1 MGSKKLQVVLPV
13 LFAIVM
19 IVGMLIGFQL
29 KEKTMSPQ
37 FFNPSSRSSL
47 QELTE
52 LIKNRYVD
60 KVSADSING
69 LVANE
74 LLKHLDPHSVFIPS
88 SELSAANED
97 IMGNFQ
103 GIGIGSA
110 ILKAIIEAS
119 KAKNKVIILLTDGE
133 HNSGAVS
140 PKEAVA
146 MAKKAGVKL
155 YTIGIGEKGEFDSK
169 LLSQMAS
176 DGSGEYFAAAN
187 EKELREVYDQIDTL
201 ERSRIKSAQ
210 HTFFEHYYQY
220 AIAGALVIVMWLMW
234 RRRVKG

>member
-1 MGSKKLQVVLPV
+1 MGSKKLQVWLPV

-19 IVGMLIGFQL
+19 IVGMIIGFQL

-37 FFNPSSRSSL
+37 FFTPSNRSSL

-88 SELSAANED
+88 SDLSAANED

-103 GIGIGSA
+103 GIGIEFRQMNDTVNVMSIMPGGPA
-110 ILKAIIEAS
+110 E
-119 KAKNKVIILLTDGE
+119 KVGLITGDQLIFVNDT
-133 HNSGAVS
+133 VS
-140 PKEAVA
+140 
-146 MAKKAGVKL
+146 
-155 YTIGIGEKGEFDSK
+155 
-169 LLSQMAS
+169 
-176 DGSGEYFAAAN
+176 
-187 EKELREVYDQIDTL
+187 
-201 ERSRIKSAQ
+201 
-210 HTFFEHYYQY
+210 
-220 AIAGALVIVMWLMW
+220 IAGKKLDGTAIRKLFRGPADNERKIFAV
-234 RRRVKG
+234 